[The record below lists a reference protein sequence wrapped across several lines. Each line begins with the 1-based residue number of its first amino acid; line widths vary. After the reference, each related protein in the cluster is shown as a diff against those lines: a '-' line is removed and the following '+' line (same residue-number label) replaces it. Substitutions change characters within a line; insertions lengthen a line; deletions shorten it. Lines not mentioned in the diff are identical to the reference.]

1 MSYIFLQNYWWF
13 LIALLGGL
21 LVFLMF
27 VQGANL
33 HLGNRT
39 LSDLQK
45 RMILNATGRKW
56 ELTFTTLVTFG
67 GAFFAS
73 FPLFYSTSFGGAYWV
88 WVLILITFV
97 FQAVSYEFQHKKENL
112 IGSQAFRV
120 FLMINGILAPL
131 LIGTAVGTFFTG
143 SDFTVNKVA
152 ITDPAAPVISTW
164 GNGWH
169 GLEALV
175 NYHALLLGCSLM
187 FLTAVLGALY
197 ILRTIDDSK
206 IQEEMRRTVKM
217 TLAPFLLFFLAW
229 LVMLLLRT
237 GYAVDE
243 AGVITLEKF
252 KYLHNFLQ
260 MPAVL
265 VMFLVGVVL
274 VLRGFILGAFT
285 KSRHGI
291 WPAGIGTVLVVMAV
305 FFIAGYNST
314 AYYPSATD
322 LQSSLTIRN
331 SSSSP
336 FTLQVMFWV
345 SFLIPFVVAYIAYA
359 WRQMDRKKITPDEI
373 ADTKHKY

>member
-1 MSYIFLQNYWWF
+1 MKFLRF
-13 LIALLGGL
+13 LCL
-21 LVFLMF
+21 LVGGFLVLDTIIVCF
-27 VQGANL
+27 LSNYNL
-33 HLGNRT
+33 GV
-39 LSDLQK
+39 
-45 RMILNATGRKW
+45 IL
-56 ELTFTTLVTFG
+56 
-67 GAFFAS
+67 
-73 FPLFYSTSFGGAYWV
+73 P
-88 WVLILITFV
+88 
-97 FQAVSYEFQHKKENL
+97 
-112 IGSQAFRV
+112 
-120 FLMINGILAPL
+120 
-131 LIGTAVGTFFTG
+131 
-143 SDFTVNKVA
+143 
-152 ITDPAAPVISTW
+152 
-164 GNGWH
+164 
-169 GLEALV
+169 
-175 NYHALLLGCSLM
+175 
-187 FLTAVLGALY
+187 AVLGALY

-229 LVMLLLRT
+229 LVMLLLRP

-260 MPAVL
+260 MPSVL
-265 VMFLVGVVL
+265 VLFLVGVVL

-291 WPAGIGTVLVVMAV
+291 WPAGLGTVLVVMAV